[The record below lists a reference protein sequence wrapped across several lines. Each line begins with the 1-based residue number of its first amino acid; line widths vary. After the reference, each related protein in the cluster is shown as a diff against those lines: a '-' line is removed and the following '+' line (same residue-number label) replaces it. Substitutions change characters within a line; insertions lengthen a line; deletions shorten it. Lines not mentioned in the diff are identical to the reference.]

1 MARHPSCNDV
11 IAYPDIRAST
21 RTCENA
27 TCGVVVPLVAYQQ
40 VEAHD
45 CGELLGEAFTIL
57 SGLDP
62 VTLALWVTALRL
74 GRAPGS

>member
-1 MARHPSCNDV
+1 MNRRPSWNDV

-21 RTCENA
+21 KTREVET
-27 TCGVVVPLVAYQQ
+27 TGVVVPLIVGQTRADL
-40 VEAHD
+40 D

-62 VTLALWVTALRL
+62 ETLERWVSALRHGL
-74 GRAPGS
+74 LPGS